1 MQEPVRDLQYG
12 KLAEESC
19 CWEDMTKLE
28 SKPLD
33 LKDPE
38 MKKSYLDYQ
47 NICRY
52 KSRYCLILYLIY
64 YQVLAN
70 LPGG

>member
-12 KLAEESC
+12 KLAEDSC

-38 MKKSYLDYQ
+38 IIKNSYLNHQ
-47 NICRY
+47 STCRY
-52 KSRYCLILYLIY
+52 EFYYIY
-64 YQVLAN
+64 YK
-70 LPGG
+70 

>member
-19 CWEDMTKLE
+19 CWADMTKLE

-38 MKKSYLDYQ
+38 MKKFAIYIIKS
-47 NICRY
+47 ICRY
-52 KSRYCLILYLIY
+52 KLYWI
-64 YQVLAN
+64 Q
-70 LPGG
+70 

>member
-38 MKKSYLDYQ
+38 MKNNSYLNHQ
-47 NICRY
+47 SICRY
-52 KSRYCLILYLIY
+52 KFYI
-64 YQVLAN
+64 
-70 LPGG
+70 

>member
-47 NICRY
+47 NICRTN
-52 KSRYCLILYLIY
+52 LVI
-64 YQVLAN
+64 VLSYI
-70 LPGG
+70 

>member
-38 MKKSYLDYQ
+38 MKNKLLRLSKYL
-47 NICRY
+47 
-52 KSRYCLILYLIY
+52 
-64 YQVLAN
+64 
-70 LPGG
+70 

>member
-19 CWEDMTKLE
+19 CWADMTKLE

-33 LKDPE
+33 LKDPK
-38 MKKSYLDYQ
+38 MKKKNYYLDYQ
-47 NICRY
+47 
-52 KSRYCLILYLIY
+52 SYLW
-64 YQVLAN
+64 
-70 LPGG
+70 